1 MSVTFNVMPR
11 LLITVKTDKT
21 SEECWYCHET
31 ATQAINSLMAT
42 DPHELKKLVLEGCV
56 DAIAYPLDFTEVVS

>member
-1 MSVTFNVMPR
+1 MSVTFNVMPK

-21 SEECWYCHET
+21 SEECWYCRET

-42 DPHELKKLVLEGCV
+42 DPHELKKLVLEGLI
-56 DAIAYPLDFTEVVS
+56 DAMAYPLDFTEVDS